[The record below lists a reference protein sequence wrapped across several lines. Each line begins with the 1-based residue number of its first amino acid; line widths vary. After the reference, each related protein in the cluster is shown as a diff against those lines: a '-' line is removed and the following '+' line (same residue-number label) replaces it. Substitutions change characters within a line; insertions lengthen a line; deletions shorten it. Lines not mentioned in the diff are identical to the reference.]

1 MNTAP
6 LDDLVRRTR
15 EGDPAARERLLAE
28 VLDPVHLVAR
38 LRLGDKLRRRPDS
51 RETVRKVALEA
62 LEEFPKSK
70 ADGGTPAFL
79 TWLHAAVEKR
89 LKKLKPEPA
98 RARKGGGAATGAPA
112 GGPAT
117 LGARMWDPAA
127 SLASPGSRLERPE
140 DLLRLEEALLRL
152 DPEERDVLVLERFE
166 GCLPE
171 EIARRLGSTDRVIR
185 KVRARALLRLA
196 RELKSV

>member
-1 MNTAP
+1 VNTAP

-51 RETVRKVALEA
+51 RETVRKAALDALED
-62 LEEFPKSK
+62 FPKAK

-98 RARKGGGAATGAPA
+98 RARKVGAAAGAPP
-112 GGPAT
+112 GGTAT